1 MKNNVFEILND
12 KIDYNNEYKKLQKL
26 LLTVQYSPDP
36 YYGTYL
42 PVQLAETFNN
52 NIHDFKYR
60 GTYLSLE
67 EMINKLKN
75 VFSSNVVLKTLYLC
89 ELILNVID
97 FTDSIVKNHS
107 RSEQMLQL
115 IDNVNIILDKSGY
128 IAKYNKKE
136 NRIMVVCKNA
146 DTFEAINSTSDKDIQ
161 YLLLQYIDLR
171 TTNDVITKK
180 AILTDFGQYLEPKRD
195 DLSEINKD
203 LADTIF
209 FGLNNFH
216 LRHNNKEGKDK
227 KEYIINMEKEDLIKW
242 YDRLYSL
249 ILIAIRLLEMKN
261 KLSEFDVLKKQ
272 SKSN

>member
-97 FTDSIVKNHS
+97 YTDGMTRNYSK
-107 RSEQMLQL
+107 SEKMLQL
-115 IDNVNIILDKSGY
+115 IDNVNFILDKSGY

-261 KLSEFDVLKKQ
+261 KLLEFDVLKKQ

>member
-12 KIDYNNEYKKLQKL
+12 KINYNSEYKKLQKL
-26 LLTVQYSPDP
+26 LLTAQYIP
-36 YYGTYL
+36 YPFYGSYSSF
-42 PVQLAETFNN
+42 QLTETFND
-52 NIHDFKYR
+52 NITKFKHR
-60 GTYLSLE
+60 GTYLSIK
-67 EMINKLKN
+67 EMINKIEKS
-75 VFSSNVVLKTLYLC
+75 FSSNIVLKTLYLC

>member
-12 KIDYNNEYKKLQKL
+12 KINYNSEYKKLQNL
-26 LLTVQYSPDP
+26 LLTAQYIPDP
-36 YYGTYL
+36 YYGSYSSF
-42 PVQLAETFNN
+42 QLAETFND
-52 NIHDFKYR
+52 NITKFKHR
-60 GTYLSLE
+60 GTYLSIK
-67 EMINKLKN
+67 EMINKIEN
-75 VFSSNVVLKTLYLC
+75 SFSSNVVLKTLYLC

-97 FTDSIVKNHS
+97 FTDSIVKNHP

-128 IAKYNKKE
+128 IAKYNEKE
-136 NRIMVVCKNA
+136 NRIMIVCKNA
-146 DTFEAINSTSDKDIQ
+146 DTFETINSTSDKDIQ
-161 YLLLQYIDLR
+161 YLLLQYVDLR
-171 TTNDVITKK
+171 ITNDVITKK
-180 AILTDFGQYLEPKRD
+180 DILTNFGQYLEPKRD
-195 DLSEINKD
+195 DLSELNKD

>member
-12 KIDYNNEYKKLQKL
+12 KINYNSEYKKLQKL
-26 LLTVQYSPDP
+26 LLTAQYIPDP
-36 YYGTYL
+36 FYGSYSSF
-42 PVQLAETFNN
+42 QLTETFND
-52 NIHDFKYR
+52 NITKFKHR
-60 GTYLSLE
+60 GTYLSIK
-67 EMINKLKN
+67 EMINKIEKS
-75 VFSSNVVLKTLYLC
+75 FSSNIVLKTLYLC

-195 DLSEINKD
+195 DLSEINED

-261 KLSEFDVLKKQ
+261 KLLEFDVLKKQ

>member
-97 FTDSIVKNHS
+97 YTDGMTRNYSK
-107 RSEQMLQL
+107 SEKMLQL
-115 IDNVNIILDKSGY
+115 IDNVNFILDKSGY
-128 IAKYNKKE
+128 IAKYNEKE

-146 DTFEAINSTSDKDIQ
+146 DTFESINSTSDKDSQ
-161 YLLLQYIDLR
+161 YLLIQYIDLR

>member
-12 KIDYNNEYKKLQKL
+12 KINYNSEYKKLQKL
-26 LLTVQYSPDP
+26 LLTAQYIPDP
-36 YYGTYL
+36 FYGSYSSF
-42 PVQLAETFNN
+42 QLTETFND
-52 NIHDFKYR
+52 NITKFKHR
-60 GTYLSLE
+60 GTYLSIK
-67 EMINKLKN
+67 EMINKIEKS
-75 VFSSNVVLKTLYLC
+75 FSSNIVLKTLYLC

-97 FTDSIVKNHS
+97 FTDSIVINHS

-180 AILTDFGQYLEPKRD
+180 DILTNFGQYLEPKRD

>member
-12 KIDYNNEYKKLQKL
+12 KINYNSEYKKLQNL
-26 LLTVQYSPDP
+26 LLTAQYIPDP
-36 YYGTYL
+36 YYGSYSSF
-42 PVQLAETFNN
+42 QLAETFND
-52 NIHDFKYR
+52 NITKFKHR
-60 GTYLSLE
+60 GTYLSIK
-67 EMINKLKN
+67 EMINKIEN
-75 VFSSNVVLKTLYLC
+75 SFSSNVVLKTLYLC

-97 FTDSIVKNHS
+97 FTDSIVKNHP

-128 IAKYNKKE
+128 IAKYNEKE
-136 NRIMVVCKNA
+136 NRIMIVCKNA
-146 DTFEAINSTSDKDIQ
+146 DTFETINSTSDKDIQ
-161 YLLLQYIDLR
+161 YLLLQYVDLR

-180 AILTDFGQYLEPKRD
+180 DILTNFGQYLEPKRD
-195 DLSEINKD
+195 DLSELNKD